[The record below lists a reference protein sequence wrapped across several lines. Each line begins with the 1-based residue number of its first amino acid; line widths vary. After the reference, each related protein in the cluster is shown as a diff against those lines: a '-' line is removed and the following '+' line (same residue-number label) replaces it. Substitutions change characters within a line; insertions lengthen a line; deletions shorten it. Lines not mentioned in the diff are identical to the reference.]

1 MICRM
6 ARALNSS
13 PYGDRRRDDGRPTAS
28 VVVAPVDADLARG
41 TAHAAVACDVVGD
54 LDLDLRARRLRR
66 CPLLDSDEDARG
78 DILAAADRRAGRS
91 VRTGR
96 GILLRRADAGD
107 GRLRDA
113 GVRRQ
118 G

>member
-1 MICRM
+1 GDEIR
-6 ARALNSS
+6 NSTLGFDS
-13 PYGDRRRDDGRPTAS
+13 GTRFAATGGSRRS

-41 TAHAAVACDVVGD
+41 IAHAAVAGDVVGD

-66 CPLLDSDEDARG
+66 CPLLDPDEDARG
-78 DILAAADRRAGRS
+78 DILASPDSRAGRS